1 MDNFI
6 TAFVQMLEFLLDSFL
21 LLAPLFLV
29 GLLLAGLIHILVPR
43 EKVLAW
49 MQGDTL
55 KSVFVASAIGVPLP
69 LCSCSVVPVT
79 AEMRRKGASKPA
91 SMAFLITT
99 PESGV
104 DSILVTQAFFGPIMT
119 IIRPLASFIT
129 AVVAGIFSIGLLR
142 KPPSKSTSVTEQ
154 QHSHCSHDH
163 CGHDHDHDHDHDHQP
178 MVAGKADC
186 YVGFSGIWQ
195 AIKYSFNCQHSR
207 LSALSISRWVK
218 PGFYYEQQTTPKIP
232 PLPENVVPL
241 KKIYRHVFQ
250 YAFVDMAD
258 DILFALF
265 IGIIAGGFIF
275 VLLPEGLVQQ
285 ASTWSIY
292 LIMLIAGVPLYMCAS
307 ASTPIAAAFVAKG
320 VSPGAAL
327 IFLLTGPATNTATI
341 AMIYHKFGKSFL
353 SIYLSSIVFVSLI
366 SGILLDLFLVSTGFS
381 IVANIDSSDHDFIGF
396 IQRAGAIILTILI
409 VWRFSQGAAKSG
421 YNDLVSNIK
430 PVVQVTKE
438 LLSRATK
445 GNYIKG
451 LFSLRTPAGQSLTA
465 ISLVMWLSSGLFVV
479 PHNSVGYGL
488 LFGKVVWNDLP
499 PGLHYVPPWPLSRV
513 DIWPVDEVKR
523 VTVGVSDKGEFI
535 SGDQNILRILASLQ
549 YQVKYPYTY
558 HYRMDN
564 PQLIISNAM
573 RAAIREYAATSSLEP
588 MLTQERHLLEI
599 HISETLSHYAR
610 NSTLKNFGIKIISAN
625 LSHIYPIEEIIGAF
639 HEVSNAQEDHERYIY
654 DAQREFTRLI
664 PRTWGNAEFE
674 TEQALGRG
682 VRIESQAKADAFA
695 FKQIA
700 SAISELPETLMD
712 LLWRET
718 SEKVLAGREKY
729 IVPATSNAGNVS
741 IWRQSPVTSS
751 ATSTATS
758 NTTHGNLQ

>member
-6 TAFVQMLEFLLDSFL
+6 ASLANLLSFLLDSFL
-21 LLAPLFLV
+21 LLAPLFLL

-91 SMAFLITT
+91 SMAFMITT

-104 DSILVTQAFFGPIMT
+104 DSILVTQAFFGPVMMIV
-119 IIRPLASFIT
+119 RPLTSVIT

-142 KPPSKSTSVTEQ
+142 TPAPTATSVKGQ
-154 QHSHCSHDH
+154 QNSHCSHDH
-163 CGHDHDHDHDHDHQP
+163 CSHDHNHDHQP
-178 MVAGKADC
+178 LVAGKADC

-195 AIKYSFNCQHSR
+195 AIKYSFNFQQSR
-207 LSALSISRWVK
+207 LSALSASHWVK
-218 PGFYYEQQTTPKIP
+218 PEFYYEQQTTPEAT
-232 PLPENVVPL
+232 PLPDDVVPL
-241 KKIYRHVFQ
+241 KKIFSHVFK

-258 DILFALF
+258 DILFALI
-265 IGIIAGGFIF
+265 IGILAGGFIF
-275 VLLPEGLVQQ
+275 ILLPEDLVQQ
-285 ASTWSIY
+285 ASAWSIY
-292 LIMLIAGVPLYMCAS
+292 LIMLIVGVPLYMCAS

-341 AMIYHKFGKSFL
+341 AMIYREFGRIFL
-353 SIYLSSIVFVSLI
+353 SIYLSSIIFVSLMA
-366 SGILLDLFLVSTGFS
+366 GVLLDLFLVSTGFS
-381 IVANIDSSDHDFIGF
+381 VVAAIDSSDHDLIGF
-396 IQRAGAIILTILI
+396 FQQAGAIILTVLVI
-409 VWRFSQGAAKSG
+409 WRFSQGAAKSG
-421 YNDLVSNIK
+421 YQDLVSNIK
-430 PVVQVTKE
+430 PLILVTKE
-438 LLSRATK
+438 LLSKATK
-445 GNYIKG
+445 GHYVKG
-451 LFSLRTPAGQSLTA
+451 LFSFRTPAGRSLTA

-523 VTVGVSDKGEFI
+523 ITVGVSDRGEYI
-535 SGDQNILRILASLQ
+535 SGDQNLLRIHTSLQ
-549 YQVKYPYTY
+549 YKVKFPYIY
-558 HYRMDN
+558 HYRLDN
-564 PQLIISNAM
+564 PQLIVGNAM
-573 RAAIREYAATSSLEP
+573 RAAIREYSAVSSLEP
-588 MLTQERHLLEI
+588 ILTHERPLLET

-610 NSTLKNFGIKIISAN
+610 SSALKNFGIEVISTN
-625 LSHIYPIEEIIGAF
+625 LNHIYPIEETMKAF
-639 HEVSNAQEDHERYIY
+639 HEVSSAQEDHERYIY

-700 SAISELPETLMD
+700 SVISELPETLMD

-751 ATSTATS
+751 ASSTATN
-758 NTTHGNLQ
+758 NTAHGNLQ